1 MSQRK
6 RHGEEEVKMS
16 GSEYDLRVGND
27 LQAQAGAGGGGE
39 EGRRKPCPESG
50 CTSSDQVP

>member
-27 LQAQAGAGGGGE
+27 LQAQAGGEGE